1 LREKISI
8 IIRESLE
15 ISAFEYNEKNELLK
29 CPTWDSLGILS
40 LIGNLK
46 EKLNISIEVKNLD
59 SLIYFKDLVSF
70 ILSKK

>member
-29 CPTWDSLGILS
+29 CSTWDSLGILS